1 MMPKESI
8 LSKIIY
14 GTDSAVGFCCK
25 FFLVIS
31 GSALLFIL
39 IINVIFRMIGYVG
52 FSSAE
57 ELPSLIFPIFSMAG
71 VVMAAKNGTHVAT
84 QILINTL
91 TGVWKK
97 MLFLLI
103 HGVTAAAYIVLAI
116 YAFDN
121 AIIAHDELSIVL
133 GVPKSV
139 GFGSLSAGMFLV
151 ALCSISM
158 IIRQIAGIRIS
169 PANEMEE

>member
-1 MMPKESI
+1 MPKESA
-8 LSKIIY
+8 LSKIIQ
-14 GTDSAVGFCCK
+14 GTDSAVGLCCK
-25 FFLVIS
+25 FFLVLS
-31 GSALLFIL
+31 GSALLLIL
-39 IINVIFRMIGYVG
+39 MVNVIFRMVGYVG

-57 ELPSLIFPIFSMAG
+57 ELPSLIFPVFSMAG

-97 MLFLLI
+97 MLSLLI
-103 HGVTAAAYIVLAI
+103 HALTAAAYLVLAI

-121 AIIAHDELSIVL
+121 ALIAHDELSIVL

-139 GFGSLSAGMFLV
+139 GFGSLAAGMFLV
-151 ALCSISM
+151 ALCSILM
-158 IIRQIAGIRIS
+158 IIRQVTGMEVM
-169 PANEMEE
+169 PANPVEE